1 MIPGSNGGDHVKHLG
16 NEVQDPWSRCKP
28 STFIGPG
35 WSFSSYEEEG
45 FDNDAPDDADA
56 DDDCADADADCA
68 YDAEDDDDLDAS
80 VSQLLCQ
87 VDWTART
94 LITFL
99 ISSFF
104 SSDIIKLVFQYHPSF
119 SYHLS
124 WLLIS
129 LFLSFNI
136 ILLGF

>member
-1 MIPGSNGGDHVKHLG
+1 MG
-16 NEVQDPWSRCKP
+16 NKVQDPRSRCKP

-56 DDDCADADADCA
+56 DCA
-68 YDAEDDDDLDAS
+68 YDDDELDAS
-80 VSQLLCQ
+80 VSQLLCR